1 MLKERN
7 IIDAPEAS
15 PYGPPQV
22 QFRPNDFDAAIWSYG
37 YDVVCEWLSCK
48 WMIDG
53 C

>member
-15 PYGPPQV
+15 LYGQPQV

-48 WMIDG
+48 YNG
-53 C
+53 